1 MKILLRDSNNN
12 VFFENL
18 DSQCFS
24 CEENCNS
31 EGNIFTCPIF
41 TGDEYRQGEKV
52 NNNGTFFLCCQRSEA
67 KTTKLFK
74 EKLEILIYSM
84 PTLKRI
90 KEDIFYKTKHTEQ
103 EKYEKIVHNLRTINA
118 QSIQEQFSLI
128 RQDLL
133 ADNYNDQ
140 LQFVTEEIKNNP
152 EKAAIVFLRLAKN
165 NAAIKTEFVTHEKLS
180 VENPTL
186 SISDHDIKKVILNVY
201 HAFSLEL
208 KNKKVTINIFQT
220 KRKLSFDYDTIRLA
234 FYHLFHN
241 ASKYI
246 KPNSILKIDYIER
259 DGFPTVIFKMDSIH
273 IMDIELIKIFEDNY
287 SGIKVKEKNSQGNG
301 LGMGLIRKALELN
314 KASIEIIA
322 GKIIEKKNN
331 FEYSK
336 NEFIITFKS

>member
-259 DGFPTVIFKMDSIH
+259 DG
-273 IMDIELIKIFEDNY
+273 Y
-287 SGIKVKEKNSQGNG
+287 
-301 LGMGLIRKALELN
+301 
-314 KASIEIIA
+314 
-322 GKIIEKKNN
+322 
-331 FEYSK
+331 
-336 NEFIITFKS
+336 